1 MFIESIGAAALKNC
15 LAVETEDL
23 NIFEEIF
30 ENDLEKALN
39 FVKNDMDE
47 NFHDSIDIK
56 TKSAIAKK
64 RKLCSNGHINDNV
77 KTNRK
82 ICDREFCKAK
92 LDMDDRM
99 DTTCDNN
106 KKDDDKKDK
115 QTQKA
120 NTYLNVPNIL
130 NEDIPKELA
139 VGAIAVNPN
148 TVERIAKVLDEIIEA
163 ADMKNK
169 FSVKIVLTANNVTK
183 VFNPYK
189 EFRKHVV
196 VTADCL
202 TK

>member
-1 MFIESIGAAALKNC
+1 MKTVQQIANWLSQYKYEPENKVFIESIGAAALKNC

-39 FVKNDMDE
+39 FVKNDM
-47 NFHDSIDIK
+47 DSIDIK

-120 NTYLNVPNIL
+120 TTYLNVPNIL
-130 NEDIPKELA
+130 NEDIPK
-139 VGAIAVNPN
+139 
-148 TVERIAKVLDEIIEA
+148 
-163 ADMKNK
+163 
-169 FSVKIVLTANNVTK
+169 
-183 VFNPYK
+183 
-189 EFRKHVV
+189 
-196 VTADCL
+196 
-202 TK
+202 